1 MISDPLD
8 RQIMDLEKE
17 ISPSGAYLMGFNEC
31 AGKLFIAS
39 EANVKAALKKVRAL
53 RAKAK
58 TELQRK
64 VLDALETNILFDEP
78 QPVLDDIVGTIFA
91 HLAKEGINDAHM
103 LSLLDYAMKDVAA
116 CKARYSKKKIPVAV
130 KALTLY
136 RLDGVLDILDTVRRE
151 SKSREVKAAC
161 GELKEKVS
169 DYVRLF
175 ELEGWG
181 KGEFPNVERIFKE
194 KGFDLGRQS
203 FYARALK
210 KGFDYGETPEELERN
225 AIGWIDEEL
234 PDFKKVARTLAKQFK
249 CKPAPEEVEAKI
261 IERNDLDPKNLV
273 ALTIEI
279 RKVIRKLV
287 NEDVTGIN
295 PKYNTRVIETPSYLT
310 GTMPTG
316 AAQFFDTYTKKPFQV
331 FFQTTDPKRDPDR
344 SVAALIDLLVHEEY
358 GHCVHHSNSALE
370 FVGRLPVLQVM
381 ASATTSAPITEGL
394 SFNRELEFFEVSKGL
409 ETKKRRTPTERAYVK
424 LLEKYGGLKQVN
436 LELEFMT
443 RRWRI
448 TRFLRVV
455 GDVWVN
461 TGKRS
466 LLEFVDW
473 AHDYTGV
480 PRSSVYFQLFPAHEG
495 MFPGYATSYAVVA
508 QEIRG
513 IEMGIKDPRK
523 RIRFSTYLCSIGF
536 PPRSMYRRM
545 LKDYAA
551 KLK

>member
-8 RQIMDLEKE
+8 DRIMDFVKE
-17 ISPSGAYLMGFNEC
+17 VSPSGAYLMGFNDY
-31 AGKLFIAS
+31 AGKLFVAS
-39 EANVKAALKKVRAL
+39 EANINSALRKVRSL
-53 RAKAK
+53 RAEAK
-58 TELQRK
+58 TDLQRK
-64 VLDALETNILFDEP
+64 VLDAIETAILFNEP

-103 LSLLDYAMKDVAA
+103 LSLLDFAMKDVAA

-136 RLDGVLDILDTVRRE
+136 RLDGVLDILDTVKRE
-151 SKSREVKAAC
+151 SRSPKVKGAC
-161 GELKEKVS
+161 DALKVKVT
-169 DYVRLF
+169 DYVKLF

-181 KGEFPNVERIFKE
+181 EGEFPNVEKIFARE
-194 KGFDLGRQS
+194 GFDLGRQR
-203 FYARALK
+203 FYPRALRR
-210 KGFDYGETPEELERN
+210 GFDYRETPEQLERK

-234 PDFKKVARTLAKQFK
+234 PKFQKVAETLARQFK
-249 CKPAPEEVEAKI
+249 CRPTPEEVEKRI
-261 IERNDLDPKNLV
+261 IERNDLDPKKLV
-273 ALTIEI
+273 ALTIGI
-279 RKVIRKLV
+279 RRVIQKLV
-287 NEDVTGIN
+287 DEDVNGIN

-316 AAQFFDTYTKKPFQV
+316 AAQFFDTYTRKPFQV

-370 FVGRLPVLQVM
+370 FVGKLPTLQV
-381 ASATTSAPITEGL
+381 AATPLTSAPITEGL
-394 SFNRELEFFEVSKGL
+394 SFNREMEFFEVSKGL
-409 ETKKRRTPTERAYVK
+409 ETKKTLTSAEKAYVK
-424 LLEKYGGLKQVN
+424 LLDRFGGLQQVN

-461 TGKRS
+461 TGKKT
-466 LLEFVDW
+466 LMEFVDW
-473 AHDYTGV
+473 AHEYTGV

-495 MFPGYATSYAVVA
+495 IFPGYATSYAVVG
-508 QEIRG
+508 QEIRE
-513 IEMGIKDPRK
+513 IER
-523 RIRFSTYLCSIGF
+523 RIRTPKNRVKFSTYLCSIGF
-536 PPRSMYRRM
+536 PPRSMYRGM